1 MQDFGIIID
10 TLECAVNWDNMEQV
24 HLDVRKYCKSRPNT
38 IVTTHISHMYPQGAN
53 LYFIFI
59 SPFDNIEEFKKYH
72 QGILDTIQKSGAAI
86 SHHHGIGKLFA
97 PWLEGFMGKE
107 QYGIIAALK
116 KYFDP
121 NNIMNPGGTLGFDL
135 TEEEK
140 RFMKE

>member
-72 QGILDTIQKSGAAI
+72 QGILDTIQK
-86 SHHHGIGKLFA
+86 
-97 PWLEGFMGKE
+97 
-107 QYGIIAALK
+107 
-116 KYFDP
+116 
-121 NNIMNPGGTLGFDL
+121 
-135 TEEEK
+135 
-140 RFMKE
+140 